1 MSNHVQEPRHVIPS
15 ACCSVDDDP
24 AAQSWN
30 DWFLVANAVIQA
42 AQIEFAVDA
51 EMINVL
57 PGDHYR
63 LIGGL
68 IRCLRP
74 KKLVDI
80 GTAQGISARV
90 MCDVAPLEAN
100 VSTFDIIPWDNKEAF
115 PKTYVTEDDF
125 ASKKLIQY
133 TEDLKNPSVFQ
144 KYLPLLNS
152 AEFIM
157 LDGPK
162 DGQFEWILARLMAE
176 NLKPAEKG
184 ARFLFIDDI
193 RFENMLGLWR
203 MIASPK
209 IDLTSFGHFSGSGL
223 VDITEGLDLVNITP
237 S

>member
-1 MSNHVQEPRHVIPS
+1 M
-15 ACCSVDDDP
+15 DDDP
-24 AAQSWN
+24 AAQKWN
-30 DWFLVANAVIQA
+30 DWYLIANSIIQA

-51 EMINVL
+51 DMINVL

-63 LIGGL
+63 LIAGL

-100 VSTFDIIPWDNKEAF
+100 VSTFDIIPWNNKEAF
-115 PKTYVTEDDF
+115 PKTYVTEEDF
-125 ASKKLIQY
+125 ASKKLVQY
-133 TEDLKNPSVFQ
+133 TDDLKDPSAFQ
-144 KYLPLLNS
+144 KFLPLLNG

-162 DGQFEWILARLMAE
+162 DGQFEYVVVQQLSE
-176 NLKPAEKG
+176 YLKPAEKG

-193 RFENMLGLWR
+193 RFENMIGLWR
-203 MIASPK
+203 LIASPK

-223 VDITEGLDLVNITP
+223 VDITEGLKLAKI